1 MIFDELVN
9 DEAARQC
16 NLLEDEC
23 TVIIAIFRKKYKTYT
38 SKRFNSV

>member
-1 MIFDELVN
+1 MIFDEHVN
-9 DEAARQC
+9 DEAARLC

-23 TVIIAIFRKKYKTYT
+23 TVIIAIFRKKDKTYT